1 MHTTTRIAAV
11 AAVAGIAALGLAAC
25 SSSRRRQ
32 QTRHP
37 HRHRRPTAL
46 RSADTLSIC
55 TTNLG
60 SPPNITTDE
69 SGNLVGSEIDLAKAV
84 AGRLGLTPD
93 FVTVDFSALIPSL
106 QAKQCDVIMAS
117 LYIKPERKEV
127 VDFVPYL
134 TSATGV
140 AVKQGSDAGITGL
153 DDSLCGKK
161 VMVTVGTTAQDL
173 AEKQSTAC
181 TSENKKPLDI
191 STNNQATVGF
201 QQLVSG
207 QLDAYL
213 DAAELIGYYQKQGTA
228 GIEMVG
234 DPTDAIDIGA
244 APSRTTPRCTTASRR
259 RSTTSSRRV
268 TTPRF
273 SARGGRSPS
282 PTAEAT
288 DGELRLGL
296 LLEEPAHPGAPFLQG
311 LALTVLI
318 SVLAMAGALVVGLV
332 IALMRRSAF
341 APLRVIASLYIW
353 LIRGTPLLVQ
363 LVIIYTGFAAANV
376 FRFQDVDLGGI
387 LVKAAIQAAIV
398 GLIMNES
405 AYISEIIRAGLD
417 SVPSVR
423 PRRRRPSACRGRRR
437 CGGSSC
443 PSRCGSW
450 CPRSATRSTG

>member
-25 SSSRRRQ
+25 SSSPAPAAD
-32 QTRHP
+32 TASAITTVA
-37 HRHRRPTAL
+37 PTAL

-60 SPPNITTDE
+60 SPPNISTDE

-140 AVKQGSDAGITGL
+140 AVKQGADAGITGL

-161 VMVTVGTTAQDL
+161 IMVTVGTTAQDL
-173 AEKQSTAC
+173 AEKQSTTC
-181 TSENKKPLDI
+181 TSEGKKPLDI

-244 APSRTTPRCTTASRR
+244 ATLKDNTALH
-259 RSTTSSRRV
+259 
-268 TTPRF
+268 
-273 SARGGRSPS
+273 
-282 PTAEAT
+282 
-288 DGELRLGL
+288 D
-296 LLEEPAHPGAPFLQG
+296 
-311 LALTVLI
+311 
-318 SVLAMAGALVVGLV
+318 
-332 IALMRRSAF
+332 
-341 APLRVIASLYIW
+341 
-353 LIRGTPLLVQ
+353 
-363 LVIIYTGFAAANV
+363 
-376 FRFQDVDLGGI
+376 
-387 LVKAAIQAAIV
+387 AIQKAFDDLV
-398 GLIMNES
+398 
-405 AYISEIIRAGLD
+405 
-417 SVPSVR
+417 
-423 PRRRRPSACRGRRR
+423 
-437 CGGSSC
+437 
-443 PSRCGSW
+443 
-450 CPRSATRSTG
+450 STGDYENILSTWGQEALAYNGSN

>member
-11 AAVAGIAALGLAAC
+11 AAVAGLAALGLSAC
-25 SSSRRRQ
+25 SSSPAPAAD
-32 QTRHP
+32 TASAVATVA
-37 HRHRRPTAL
+37 PTAL

-106 QAKQCDVIMAS
+106 QATQCDVIMAS

-140 AVKQGSDAGITGL
+140 AVKQGADAGITGL

-173 AEKQSTAC
+173 AEKQSTTC
-181 TSENKKPLDI
+181 TSEGKKPLDI

-244 APSRTTPRCTTASRR
+244 ATLKDNTALH
-259 RSTTSSRRV
+259 
-268 TTPRF
+268 
-273 SARGGRSPS
+273 
-282 PTAEAT
+282 
-288 DGELRLGL
+288 D
-296 LLEEPAHPGAPFLQG
+296 
-311 LALTVLI
+311 
-318 SVLAMAGALVVGLV
+318 
-332 IALMRRSAF
+332 
-341 APLRVIASLYIW
+341 
-353 LIRGTPLLVQ
+353 
-363 LVIIYTGFAAANV
+363 
-376 FRFQDVDLGGI
+376 
-387 LVKAAIQAAIV
+387 AIQKAFDDLV
-398 GLIMNES
+398 
-405 AYISEIIRAGLD
+405 
-417 SVPSVR
+417 
-423 PRRRRPSACRGRRR
+423 
-437 CGGSSC
+437 
-443 PSRCGSW
+443 
-450 CPRSATRSTG
+450 STGDYENILRTWGQEALAYNGSN

>member
-11 AAVAGIAALGLAAC
+11 AAVAGLAALGLSAC
-25 SSSRRRQ
+25 SSSPAPAAD
-32 QTRHP
+32 TASAIATVA
-37 HRHRRPTAL
+37 PTAL

-106 QAKQCDVIMAS
+106 QATQCDVIMAS

-140 AVKQGSDAGITGL
+140 AVKQGADAGITGL

-173 AEKQSTAC
+173 AEKQSTTC
-181 TSENKKPLDI
+181 TSEGKKPLDI

-244 APSRTTPRCTTASRR
+244 ATLKDNTALH
-259 RSTTSSRRV
+259 
-268 TTPRF
+268 
-273 SARGGRSPS
+273 
-282 PTAEAT
+282 
-288 DGELRLGL
+288 D
-296 LLEEPAHPGAPFLQG
+296 
-311 LALTVLI
+311 
-318 SVLAMAGALVVGLV
+318 
-332 IALMRRSAF
+332 
-341 APLRVIASLYIW
+341 
-353 LIRGTPLLVQ
+353 
-363 LVIIYTGFAAANV
+363 
-376 FRFQDVDLGGI
+376 
-387 LVKAAIQAAIV
+387 AIQKAFDDLV
-398 GLIMNES
+398 
-405 AYISEIIRAGLD
+405 
-417 SVPSVR
+417 
-423 PRRRRPSACRGRRR
+423 
-437 CGGSSC
+437 
-443 PSRCGSW
+443 
-450 CPRSATRSTG
+450 STGDYENILRTWGQEALAYNGNS

>member
-11 AAVAGIAALGLAAC
+11 AAVAGLAALGLSAC
-25 SSSRRRQ
+25 SSSPAPAAD
-32 QTRHP
+32 TASAIATVA
-37 HRHRRPTAL
+37 PTAL

-244 APSRTTPRCTTASRR
+244 ATLKDNTALH
-259 RSTTSSRRV
+259 
-268 TTPRF
+268 
-273 SARGGRSPS
+273 
-282 PTAEAT
+282 
-288 DGELRLGL
+288 DGI
-296 LLEEPAHPGAPFLQG
+296 QK
-311 LALTVLI
+311 
-318 SVLAMAGALVVGLV
+318 
-332 IALMRRSAF
+332 AF
-341 APLRVIASLYIW
+341 
-353 LIRGTPLLVQ
+353 
-363 LVIIYTGFAAANV
+363 
-376 FRFQDVDLGGI
+376 DD
-387 LVKAAIQAAIV
+387 IV
-398 GLIMNES
+398 
-405 AYISEIIRAGLD
+405 
-417 SVPSVR
+417 
-423 PRRRRPSACRGRRR
+423 
-437 CGGSSC
+437 
-443 PSRCGSW
+443 
-450 CPRSATRSTG
+450 STGDYTKILSTWGQESLAYSGSN

>member
-11 AAVAGIAALGLAAC
+11 AAVAGLAALGLSAC
-25 SSSRRRQ
+25 SSSPAPAAD
-32 QTRHP
+32 TASAIATVA
-37 HRHRRPTAL
+37 PTAL

-140 AVKQGSDAGITGL
+140 AVKQGADAGITGL

-173 AEKQSTAC
+173 AEKQSTTC
-181 TSENKKPLDI
+181 TSEGKKPLDI

-244 APSRTTPRCTTASRR
+244 ATLKDNTALH
-259 RSTTSSRRV
+259 
-268 TTPRF
+268 
-273 SARGGRSPS
+273 
-282 PTAEAT
+282 
-288 DGELRLGL
+288 D
-296 LLEEPAHPGAPFLQG
+296 
-311 LALTVLI
+311 
-318 SVLAMAGALVVGLV
+318 
-332 IALMRRSAF
+332 
-341 APLRVIASLYIW
+341 
-353 LIRGTPLLVQ
+353 
-363 LVIIYTGFAAANV
+363 
-376 FRFQDVDLGGI
+376 
-387 LVKAAIQAAIV
+387 AIQKAFDDLV
-398 GLIMNES
+398 
-405 AYISEIIRAGLD
+405 
-417 SVPSVR
+417 
-423 PRRRRPSACRGRRR
+423 
-437 CGGSSC
+437 
-443 PSRCGSW
+443 
-450 CPRSATRSTG
+450 STGEYENILRTWGQEALAYNGSN